1 MYVYVYVY
9 VYVCFY
15 VCIHMYVHTRVGVHM
30 HTKFVTWWYVLSQK
44 LCIQYILENVYIF
57 MNKYTYHE
65 NALVVEVDK
74 NLVVQFLKTK
84 TDICIIA
91 KYVYTIYLDKREYMY
106 KWIYILW

>member
-1 MYVYVYVY
+1 
-9 VYVCFY
+9 
-15 VCIHMYVHTRVGVHM
+15 
-30 HTKFVTWWYVLSQK
+30 
-44 LCIQYILENVYIF
+44 

-106 KWIYILW
+106 KWIYIL